1 MKLIYIDPQS
11 YNNLALY
18 DKNLLSNMAGINICF
33 MGSVLFEYKVSA
45 NVTFLPVFNYS
56 TKKNKVAKLLSYISS
71 IIRAY
76 RYICD
81 FKPDIVHIQWI
92 KFYVIDRFF
101 IALLQKRGIKIVYTA
116 HNVLPHDS
124 GDSQITDYSR
134 LYHLV
139 DRIIVH
145 SINTK
150 NELVVDFKVDSSKVC
165 VIPHGILCYSIEKD
179 IICERVRRIKKMLL
193 LDKQI
198 VFLSMGHQSVY
209 KGSDIIRDV
218 WYKNRYLH
226 DKTKYHLV
234 IVGKRGNID
243 FSCIENIENVTI
255 IDSYVSDVDFQSYMR
270 IGDVLLMPYR
280 RISQSGVLATAINV
294 HIPIVVSNKGGLTEP
309 LEIADVGWCIGEPGV
324 DSLSHAIETIVSD
337 KKKLYR
343 IKTDESKWTCLEEY
357 YSWNRIGQKTLCL
370 YIDLINGN

>member
-56 TKKNKVAKLLSYISS
+56 TKKNKVAKLLSYILS

-92 KFYVIDRFF
+92 KFYIIDSFF
-101 IALLQKRGIKIVYTA
+101 ISLLQKRGIKIVYTA

-124 GDSQITDYSR
+124 GNSQITAYSR

-139 DRIIVH
+139 DRIVVH
-145 SINTK
+145 SVNTK

-165 VIPHGILCYSIEKD
+165 VIPHGILCYSIDKY
-179 IICERVRRIKKMLL
+179 IISERIKQIKKMLL

-198 VFLSMGHQSVY
+198 VFLSMGHQSIY

-218 WYKNRYLH
+218 WYQNRYLH
-226 DKTKYHLV
+226 DKVKYHLV
-234 IVGKRGNID
+234 IVGKRGNVD

-255 IDSYVSDVDFQSYMR
+255 IDDYVSDVDFQSYMR
-270 IGDVLLMPYR
+270 IGDLLLMPYR
-280 RISQSGVLATAINV
+280 CISQSGVLATAINV
-294 HIPIVVSNKGGLTEP
+294 HIPFVVSNKGGLTDP
-309 LEIADVGWCIGEPGV
+309 LSIADVGWCIGEPSVG
-324 DSLSHAIETIVSD
+324 SLSHAIETIVSD
-337 KKKLYR
+337 KNKLYR
-343 IKTDESKWTCLEEY
+343 IKTDKSKWTCLEEY
-357 YSWNRIGQKTLCL
+357 YSWNRIGQNTLCL
-370 YIDLINGN
+370 YIDLIKGN